1 MGRNKTRLFP
11 SFDLIFETFV
21 EASNIPGQVVNAEL
35 LADTGKFRSAA
46 LGTEGGGLGVRGLCP
61 FTVLLAHVFGCVLL
75 EHDNVLIGDGLTGD
89 FRHCW
94 EFFSL
99 HRKWVYGK
107 KIFCLIW
114 SLRGE

>member
-35 LADTGKFRSAA
+35 LADTGKFRSVA

-61 FTVLLAHVFGCVLL
+61 FAMLLARIFGRVLL
-75 EHDNVLIGDGLTGD
+75 EHDNVLIGDGLSGD
-89 FRHCW
+89 FRHGW

-99 HRKWVYGK
+99 RRKW
-107 KIFCLIW
+107 I
-114 SLRGE
+114 

>member
-1 MGRNKTRLFP
+1 MIRVRGGKTRLFP
-11 SFDLIFETFV
+11 SFNLVLEIFV
-21 EASNIPGQVVNAEL
+21 EAPNVPGQIVDAEL
-35 LADTGKFRSAA
+35 GADTGKFGSAA

-61 FTVLLAHVFGCVLL
+61 FTVLLAHVFGCALL

-99 HRKWVYGK
+99 HRK
-107 KIFCLIW
+107 
-114 SLRGE
+114 